1 MLKILKFSL
10 LMLVLSVVIQQQEV
24 KAAKSENS
32 ESHNYVWGA
41 RSQRDVHLSRQI
53 VMDKAK
59 TMRIISGDYE
69 YRPKPSDLHYGKTIT
84 QIQITDQYNNGNGGY
99 ATLKDGGPSTNYA
112 VIHLKSQRNHGYNFI
127 IDIYGQ

>member
-1 MLKILKFSL
+1 MLNKLKILLILIILNVL
-10 LMLVLSVVIQQQEV
+10 LTHKDVL
-24 KAAKSENS
+24 AAKSENINT
-32 ESHNYVWGA
+32 HDAIWGA
-41 RSQRDVHLSRQI
+41 RSQRDVHMIRQI

-59 TMRIISGDYE
+59 TMRVISGDYE
-69 YRPKPSDLHYGKTIT
+69 FRPKPGDLHYGRTIT
-84 QIQITDQYNNGNGGY
+84 QIQVTDQYKNGNGGY

>member
-1 MLKILKFSL
+1 MLLKFNILLIICSIFTHHLSL
-10 LMLVLSVVIQQQEV
+10 
-24 KAAKSENS
+24 AAKSENTD
-32 ESHNYVWGA
+32 SHNAVWGA

-53 VMDKAK
+53 VADKAK

-69 YRPKPSDLHYGKTIT
+69 YRPKPGDLNFGKTIT
-84 QIQITDQYNNGNGGY
+84 QIQVTDQYTNGNGGY
-99 ATLKDGGPSTNYA
+99 AKLKDGGPSTNYA

>member
-1 MLKILKFSL
+1 MD
-10 LMLVLSVVIQQQEV
+10 VL
-24 KAAKSENS
+24 AAKSENINT
-32 ESHNYVWGA
+32 HDAIWGA
-41 RSQRDVHLSRQI
+41 RSQRDVHMSRQI

-59 TMRIISGDYE
+59 TMRVISGDYE
-69 YRPKPSDLHYGKTIT
+69 LVICIMVRRTIT
-84 QIQITDQYNNGNGGY
+84 QIQVTDQYKNGNGGY

>member
-1 MLKILKFSL
+1 MLKKFKILIL
-10 LMLVLSVVIQQQEV
+10 ILILNIITNQEAL
-24 KAAKSENS
+24 AAKSENTNN
-32 ESHNYVWGA
+32 HDAVWGA

-69 YRPKPSDLHYGKTIT
+69 YRPKPTDLHYGKTIT
-84 QIQITDQYNNGNGGY
+84 QIQVTDQYKNGNGGY